1 MSPFLLEEFLT
12 CSGSDDIAVHIAAEH
27 APFALIELALIF
39 ARLLK
44 ILFPEQV
51 SEQVDVE
58 QVHRHGDDPVMRRDI
73 TVQSVGIEV
82 HRNSNAKKHLYVL
95 NRGHEDG
102 EEARLHFDRGKE
114 VPQVHHRVNK
124 GVQQG
129 EELARCREMDEV
141 KPGVPRGDQVM
152 DVVKTADRLF
162 GDDEE
167 SGVDEL
173 EEFRIA
179 EEVDPRHLASVIVV
193 LWDRVEEGHKS
204 SFGFNTVIV
213 CEVRD
218 TGEDVIIFFHYLR
231 RVFVSRRSNSSQGQ
245 KAKRPD

>member
-1 MSPFLLEEFLT
+1 
-12 CSGSDDIAVHIAAEH
+12 V
-27 APFALIELALIF
+27 LIL
-39 ARLLK
+39 
-44 ILFPEQV
+44 QV

-152 DVVKTADRLF
+152 DVVKTAKCDSSLTFDTSPCDDDPPQIRNM
-162 GDDEE
+162 DKDEE
-167 SGVDEL
+167 RTSC
-173 EEFRIA
+173 F
-179 EEVDPRHLASVIVV
+179 
-193 LWDRVEEGHKS
+193 
-204 SFGFNTVIV
+204 T
-213 CEVRD
+213 
-218 TGEDVIIFFHYLR
+218 
-231 RVFVSRRSNSSQGQ
+231 
-245 KAKRPD
+245 